1 MFGLHAHEKSGAIA
15 AALAASRTPGQPLE
29 PTVSAS
35 IPAGMMPGTNSVAHH
50 IGRRIDRDQCSVGP
64 PWRLYRHRKNRGE
77 TLMID
82 HKAVWYRMGGVAV
95 PLLLF
100 MACSPPGSAQEVGDA
115 QAGRRLS
122 ETWCSTCHVVTA
134 DQSQS
139 ASTGAP
145 TFRAVAAQTAITPM
159 ALAAFL
165 QTPHHQMPDLHL
177 SREEIGDVAAYILS
191 LRTSTKP

>member
-1 MFGLHAHEKSGAIA
+1 
-15 AALAASRTPGQPLE
+15 
-29 PTVSAS
+29 
-35 IPAGMMPGTNSVAHH
+35 
-50 IGRRIDRDQCSVGP
+50 
-64 PWRLYRHRKNRGE
+64 
-77 TLMID
+77 
-82 HKAVWYRMGGVAV
+82 MGGIAV

-115 QAGRRLS
+115 QAGRSLS
-122 ETWCSTCHVVTA
+122 ETWCTNCHVVSA
-134 DQSQS
+134 DQPQG

-145 TFRAVAAQTAITPM
+145 TFRAIAAQTAMTPM

-191 LRTSTKP
+191 QRTSAKP